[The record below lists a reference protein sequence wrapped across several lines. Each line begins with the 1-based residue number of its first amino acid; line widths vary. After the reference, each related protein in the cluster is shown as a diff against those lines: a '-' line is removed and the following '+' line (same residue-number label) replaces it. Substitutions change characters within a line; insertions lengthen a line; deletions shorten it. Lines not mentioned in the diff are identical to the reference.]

1 MKKSNSKTKYYL
13 KNSNNSSQK
22 SKTARS
28 LKKKNPI
35 QLEKDIQ
42 EMTTSLEQSKIN
54 LRILKERLEQRKR
67 TYNKLQGKPITN
79 LTSEE
84 KEKERQNRRKEISNR
99 KYYDPIKRKKGK
111 EREIIDASI
120 KMEKEKK
127 KEENEFERLGEEIDE
142 LVETNK
148 ELKREIQEQR
158 KRKLELEK
166 LKEKMIKENKEKKEI
181 LNELLDI
188 NNDLEKSVK
197 NNDYKKVV
205 QAGIQQ
211 EKEFSEKRDEL
222 EKEYQKVIQEYIKR
236 ERQELKDKEF
246 KKKVEEAKRGKNNKK
261 GKNKEIEE
269 ELKRMEDEKIMDRT
283 PILDELL
290 QKWRVV
296 NKEKKDTLTTYT
308 QNCDKIRDALEDI
321 AISLDLLNL
330 SELPEV
336 YRKTEE
342 RLSNINFQIE
352 RLENEQ
358 DQLEMER
365 DTINKQID
373 LLSTKKKGISA
384 YRNKFIAQKK
394 EQIEVLDNI
403 IKKLKKNMRIKEEL
417 FKRIQPQTDNFLT
430 RLNETYL
437 SEYVPDKMS
446 IDPNKRYNYK
456 NINNYLS
463 NVEDYFNLVND
474 WKGNNDTENFDS
486 IEKQNFDKLREEM
499 KNKLEGFEAKRLMNK
514 SVSKSIQLERKKGKE
529 LNDIIKKT
537 SNVITGQMKNQQ
549 NNKMNNSKFNRSSKT
564 NSQDITE
571 DGNYRYGNDSR
582 AFQQSSFYY
591 PSNSSLSNKNKKIK
605 IK

>member
-67 TYNKLQGKPITN
+67 TYNKLQGKPLTN

>member
-296 NKEKKDTLTTYT
+296 NKEKKDTLTTYS

-564 NSQDITE
+564 NSQDITD

>member
-1 MKKSNSKTKYYL
+1 
-13 KNSNNSSQK
+13 
-22 SKTARS
+22 
-28 LKKKNPI
+28 
-35 QLEKDIQ
+35 
-42 EMTTSLEQSKIN
+42 
-54 LRILKERLEQRKR
+54 
-67 TYNKLQGKPITN
+67 
-79 LTSEE
+79 
-84 KEKERQNRRKEISNR
+84 
-99 KYYDPIKRKKGK
+99 
-111 EREIIDASI
+111 
-120 KMEKEKK
+120 
-127 KEENEFERLGEEIDE
+127 

-446 IDPNKRYNYK
+446 IDPNKKYNYK

-605 IK
+605 IKWMLK

>member
-446 IDPNKRYNYK
+446 IDPNKKYNYK

-549 NNKMNNSKFNRSSKT
+549 NNKMNNSKFIRSSKT